1 MNGEL
6 NFEAMAFEADDGSR
20 VPAADR
26 TCSELEEE
34 FGRRSRSRWQGSAA
48 RKKQARLGPQSV
60 RPVRPKK
67 SPIQLPPFLPH
78 RFGWPSIVTAGSGP
92 FDAVMEPT
100 GGSLGPNG
108 GAPDPHAAEPLAT
121 GSEHIRWVQSALN
134 EALGSRLP
142 VHGMMDAA
150 TRSAIRSFQQR
161 EGLPVD
167 GIVGPDTERTL
178 IEARSGK
185 SHRGGAPGPAEP
197 DPPESS
203 GSQTSPAE
211 HGAAAA
217 IDPASSPAAQSEF
230 EWESVTDPKQG
241 ADPAT
246 VRSRIAAGRSS
257 PNMFVNH
264 VHSQR
269 HSGPGAD
276 IKISDREVGA
286 TLAMAAKK
294 VPRLGMSL
302 EQLLVR
308 HQLESGGVPIE
319 LLLAFIRRE
328 AGTHLFEDATA
339 GYWAKD
345 KKGKPIRYVPS
356 PRFYE
361 LGVFQT
367 PAGLHGCVPAGDN
380 GVQRS
385 CRHKPPGDNV
395 KDSEFGKGWHRL
407 TGTYPTMENWTDPTM
422 QVRIGLWNLNG
433 PAETIRKEFGELFP
447 SQRSEWYWRMAVLY
461 SFSAGTGWSRAF
473 LSQYRKDLVALPE
486 AQRWDFLR
494 GKKAQRKIRVN
505 KNMRVEV
512 KTFNPENVDQKM
524 ALAAKLRTVR
534 RASTAQSPGGKR

>member
-6 NFEAMAFEADDGSR
+6 NFEAMVFEADDRSG
-20 VPAADR
+20 VPAGDR
-26 TCSELEEE
+26 VCSELEEE
-34 FGRRSRSRWQGSAA
+34 FGRRSPSRRPGSVA
-48 RKKQARLGPQSV
+48 RKKQTRQGPQPI
-60 RPVRPKK
+60 RPVRSKK
-67 SPIQLPPFLPH
+67 PPIQLPPFLSH
-78 RFGWPSIVTAGSGP
+78 RFGKPSSVVAGAGFFDSAREPAGSSPGP
-92 FDAVMEPT
+92 Y
-100 GGSLGPNG
+100 GS
-108 GAPDPHAAEPLAT
+108 APDPHAAEPLAT

-134 EALGSRLP
+134 DVLSLRLP
-142 VHGMMDAA
+142 IHGMTDAA

-167 GIVGPDTERTL
+167 GIAGPDTERAL

-185 SHRGGAPGPAEP
+185 SHQGGAPGPAEADAP
-197 DPPESS
+197 DSS
-203 GSQTSPAE
+203 GSQTASAE
-211 HGAAAA
+211 RGGAAAD
-217 IDPASSPAAQSEF
+217 DPTSSPAAQSEF
-230 EWESVTDPKQG
+230 EWESLTDTKQ
-241 ADPAT
+241 
-246 VRSRIAAGRSS
+246 AAGPTTSQPHSRS
-257 PNMFVNH
+257 
-264 VHSQR
+264 
-269 HSGPGAD
+269 GAD
-276 IKISDREVGA
+276 IKISEREVGA

-294 VPRLGMSL
+294 IPKLGISL

-308 HQLESGGVPIE
+308 HQAESGGVPIE

-367 PAGLHGCVPAGDN
+367 PAGLHGCIPAGDN

-385 CRHKPPGDNV
+385 CRYKPPGDNV

-407 TGTYPTMENWTDPTM
+407 TGTYPTTENWADPTM
-422 QVRIGLWNLNG
+422 QVRIGLWNLNS

-447 SQRSEWYWRMAVLY
+447 SQKSEWYLRMAVLY
-461 SFSAGTGWSRAF
+461 SFSAGTDWSRAF
-473 LSQYRKDLVALPE
+473 LRQYKKDLLAQPE

-494 GKKAQRKIRVN
+494 GKKAQRRIRVN
-505 KNMRVEV
+505 NNMRVEV

-534 RASTAQSPGGKR
+534 RASTAQSPGAKR